1 MMKAVLVFAVMLAV
15 ANAHW
20 THDDSLAIEIG
31 APPGEKMPAGLVENS
46 LSLVEEKAKSGSGPV
61 VYRITVGTKQESADN
76 AATNSPWSTHKFQ
89 INIEGVGGQKTGN
102 MQIRYYAPSLS
113 YGAASGGASSMA
125 PAFHPG
131 MVPTDCEP
139 NTGDCGKFLAGGGET
154 KYEGNRH
161 GLIQHGQIESSEKV
175 GELKTV
181 TISEVTDGLKQD
193 EYDGWNPS
201 FIKIN
206 ANNFKTG
213 LGAGVYYI
221 DPANM
226 EVRGTKTLVAT
237 LPDKDGNVGEG
248 KKLLKKCL
256 AQFCEEEM
264 DDKMGLGEESK

>member
-1 MMKAVLVFAVMLAV
+1 MGLPMMMKPVLAFMALLAV

-31 APPGEKMPAGLVENS
+31 PPPGEKMPAGLVENS
-46 LSLVEEKAKSGSGPV
+46 LSLVEEKAKADEV
-61 VYRITVGTKQESADN
+61 VTYRITVGTVQKSETD

-113 YGAASGGASSMA
+113 SGGASSMA

-181 TISEVTDGLKQD
+181 TISEVTVGLKQD

-248 KKLLKKCL
+248 K
-256 AQFCEEEM
+256 
-264 DDKMGLGEESK
+264 

>member
-1 MMKAVLVFAVMLAV
+1 MGYPVEMMKAVLVFAVMLAV
-15 ANAHW
+15 ANAHR

-46 LSLVEEKAKSGSGPV
+46 LSL
-61 VYRITVGTKQESADN
+61 ADN

-226 EVRGTKTLVAT
+226 EVRGTKALVAT

-256 AQFCEEEM
+256 AQFCEEET
-264 DDKMGLGEESK
+264 DDKMGLGDESK

>member
-1 MMKAVLVFAVMLAV
+1 
-15 ANAHW
+15 
-20 THDDSLAIEIG
+20 
-31 APPGEKMPAGLVENS
+31 MPAGLVENS
-46 LSLVEEKAKSGSGPV
+46 LSLVEEKAKADAV
-61 VYRITVGTKQESADN
+61 TVYRITVGTKQETEDN
-76 AATNSPWSTHKFQ
+76 ANTNSPWSTHKFQ

-102 MQIRYYAPSLS
+102 MQIRYYAPSLT

-139 NTGDCGKFLAGGGET
+139 NTGDCGKLLAGGGEP

-175 GELKTV
+175 GELKSV

-206 ANNFKTG
+206 ANSFKTG

-226 EVRGTKTLVAT
+226 EIRGTKALEAT
-237 LPDKDGNVGEG
+237 LPDKDGNVADG
-248 KKLLKKCL
+248 KKALKKCL

-264 DDKMGLGEESK
+264 DDKFGLAAEK